1 MQLTLM
7 MRLQEAAT
15 LSGALNNDNSDSTS
29 LDSHDSE
36 LESLD
41 LAASHQGFNREEEY
55 TDQSNN
61 IDHIESTI

>member
-36 LESLD
+36 LESRD
-41 LAASHQGFNREEEY
+41 LAASHQALNRE
-55 TDQSNN
+55 DKDRSSNM
-61 IDHIESTI
+61 DRIESTI

>member
-1 MQLTLM
+1 M

-36 LESLD
+36 LESRD
-41 LAASHQGFNREEEY
+41 LAASRQGSNREDK
-55 TDQSNN
+55 DQSSNM
-61 IDHIESTI
+61 DRIESTI